1 MPVTASEVKALR
13 ERTGA
18 GMMECKKALTETD
31 GDLEEAIALLRK
43 KGAAS
48 AEKKSTRIAAEGVVE
63 LALNDS
69 ASEGVLVEVNCET
82 DFVAKDDSFRAFSA
96 DLAQAV
102 LRHHPNSVNDASQLQ
117 LSTGETVDATRQEL
131 IAKIGEN
138 ISLRRFELV
147 QAGTGEIAGY
157 VHGSRIGVIIRM
169 GLSAHP
175 ELGRDIAM
183 HVAASRPLCIDE
195 NEMPEDVLQKEREIY
210 SAQAAESGKAPEIV
224 EKMVTGRVKKFL
236 KENTLVGQPFVKN
249 PDQSVG
255 GLLSSHQASV
265 VSMYRFE
272 VGEGLEKRT
281 DDFVAEVMAQA
292 QGS

>member
-48 AEKKSTRIAAEGVVE
+48 AEKKSARIAAEGIVE

-102 LRHHPNSVNDASQLQ
+102 LRHHPNSLNDASLLQ

-157 VHGSRIGVIIRM
+157 VHGSRIGVMIRM
-169 GLSAHP
+169 GSSAHP
-175 ELGRDIAM
+175 ELGRDVAM
-183 HVAASRPLCIDE
+183 HVAASRPVCIDE
-195 NEMPEDVLQKEREIY
+195 DGMPEDVLKNERVIY
-210 SAQAAESGKAPEIV
+210 SAQAAESGKPPEIV

-236 KENTLVGQPFVKN
+236 KENTLVGQSFVKN

-255 GLLSSHQASV
+255 ELLSTHQASV
-265 VSMYRFE
+265 VSMHRFE

>member
-1 MPVTASEVKALR
+1 
-13 ERTGA
+13 
-18 GMMECKKALTETD
+18 MMECKKALTETD

-48 AEKKSTRIAAEGVVE
+48 AEKKSARIAAEGIVE
-63 LALNDS
+63 LAMNDS

-117 LSTGETVDATRQEL
+117 LSSGETVDATRQEL

-147 QAGTGEIAGY
+147 QAGTSEIAGY

-169 GLSAHP
+169 GSSAHP
-175 ELGRDIAM
+175 ELARDVAM
-183 HVAASRPLCIDE
+183 HVAASRPVCIDE
-195 NEMPEDVLQKEREIY
+195 DGMPEDVLKNERVIY
-210 SAQAAESGKAPEIV
+210 SAQAAESGKPPEIV

-236 KENTLVGQPFVKN
+236 KENTLVGQSFVKN

-255 GLLSSHQASV
+255 ELLLTHQASV
-265 VSMYRFE
+265 VSMHRFE

-292 QGS
+292 QGN